1 MTDRV
6 RRAAEIAARDSYS
19 RLLAYLAARTRDIAG
34 AEDALAE
41 AFASAL
47 SAWPRDGVP
56 DNPDAWLLTVA
67 RRRQADEWRRAATRR
82 QGEAHLHLIG
92 EELSE
97 IAMQSQSIPDR
108 RLALMFACAH
118 PEIEPDM
125 RCALILQTIMGL
137 TAADIGAA
145 FLVPAGTMGQRL
157 VRAKAR
163 ITQRGIALEIPEG
176 PALPARLAA
185 VLEALYAAYTK
196 GWLDI
201 DQGGGALAEEAIWL
215 CRLVVAQVP
224 EAPEAKGMLALMLYS
239 HARRN
244 ARRSPD
250 GTYLPFDQQD
260 TGLWDRAAL
269 DEAEHLLLAASSTG
283 ETGRCQIE
291 AAIQSAHIT
300 RRLAGV
306 DNWPSVLRLYDILLA
321 MTGSAVVRLN
331 RAAAVAAIEGPR
343 AALAS
348 LDALATDKRMQ
359 DYQPYWALYGQLLGQ
374 AGNNAAAYD
383 ALTIAIGL
391 STDASVRRWL
401 DSRRKALLDG

>member
-1 MTDRV
+1 
-6 RRAAEIAARDSYS
+6 
-19 RLLAYLAARTRDIAG
+19 
-34 AEDALAE
+34 
-41 AFASAL
+41 
-47 SAWPRDGVP
+47 
-56 DNPDAWLLTVA
+56 
-67 RRRQADEWRRAATRR
+67 RQADEWRRAATRR

-125 RCALILQTIMGL
+125 RCALILQTVMGL

-163 ITQRGIALEIPEG
+163 ITQRGIAFEIPEG
-176 PALPARLAA
+176 PALPERLAA
-185 VLEALYAAYTK
+185 VLEALYAAYTR

-201 DQGGGALAEEAIWL
+201 DHGGGTLAEEAIWL

-260 TGLWDRAAL
+260 TGLWDRAAR
-269 DEAEHLLLAASSTG
+269 DEAEHLLIAASSTG

-291 AAIQSAHIT
+291 AAIQSAHIA

-306 DNWPSVLRLYDILLA
+306 DNWPSVLRLYDILPA
-321 MTGSAVVRLN
+321 MTGPAVVRLN

-348 LDALATDKRMQ
+348 LDALAADKRMQ

-374 AGNNAAAYD
+374 AGNITAAYD
-383 ALTIAIGL
+383 ALSIAIGL

-401 DSRRKALLDG
+401 DSRRK